1 MIDKNLIEQIDQP
14 EKFKFFIEL
23 QTFMNMCYEIN
34 AILSKFGY
42 FLRVF
47 KNQFRHLAMKDK
59 TKPKIVKQLSSCL
72 TEKYSGFTIISIEY
86 QKKQRKLFKPIDII
100 YKPTKHIEIE
110 PLCYFSEDIS
120 KSYSFLHSKG
130 KKGLSRTHKV
140 YQCFYCN
147 KFLLL
152 KQDKK
157 GTWKIAQENH
167 VLFIILVI
175 NVLLLI
181 KITFTIVKRNR

>member
-1 MIDKNLIEQIDQP
+1 MR
-14 EKFKFFIEL
+14 
-23 QTFMNMCYEIN
+23 YEVN

-47 KNQFRHLAMKDK
+47 ELKNKFRHLKMKDK
-59 TKPKIVKQLSSCL
+59 TKQKIVRHLSSCSI
-72 TEKYSGFTIISIEY
+72 EKYSGFTIILIGY

-120 KSYSFLHSKG
+120 KAYSSLHSKG
-130 KKGLSRTHKV
+130 KKGLSRAHKV

-147 KFLLL
+147 KFFVAEPRQKKAHEKLLRKTRSSL
-152 KQDKK
+152 Y
-157 GTWKIAQENH
+157 I
-167 VLFIILVI
+167 
-175 NVLLLI
+175 
-181 KITFTIVKRNR
+181 

>member
-1 MIDKNLIEQIDQP
+1 
-14 EKFKFFIEL
+14 
-23 QTFMNMCYEIN
+23 MCYEIN
-34 AILSKFGY
+34 ASLPKSGY

-47 KNQFRHLAMKDK
+47 ELTNKFRHLAMKDK
-59 TKPKIVKQLSSCL
+59 TKPKIVRQLSSCFI
-72 TEKYSGFTIISIEY
+72 EKYSGFTI
-86 QKKQRKLFKPIDII
+86 
-100 YKPTKHIEIE
+100 IEIE

>member
-1 MIDKNLIEQIDQP
+1 M
-14 EKFKFFIEL
+14 FK
-23 QTFMNMCYEIN
+23 
-34 AILSKFGY
+34 
-42 FLRVF
+42 R
-47 KNQFRHLAMKDK
+47 
-59 TKPKIVKQLSSCL
+59 
-72 TEKYSGFTIISIEY
+72 
-86 QKKQRKLFKPIDII
+86 IDII

-110 PLCYFSEDIS
+110 LLCYFSEDIS
-120 KSYSFLHSKG
+120 KSYSSLHSKG

-140 YQCFYCN
+140 CQCFYCN

-181 KITFTIVKRNR
+181 KITFTIVIRNR